1 MKIFGFEI
9 TKKMVIITLAAAL
22 LLSAAAYFLYPRSMA
37 DICRCPTKIERIAI
51 TKYQSS
57 RSDGDDE
64 VASLSSDDAGKLI
77 RAIKDAKIYKNPVYR
92 KLNEGGEDV
101 IDLYI
106 HFKTSGHVM
115 KSPLKIY
122 VFTDNIIVIDGVQYR
137 LYGNEF
143 IETFGSLVS

>member
-1 MKIFGFEI
+1 MPIENIVTRQAIIAVSLNSGFFFI
-9 TKKMVIITLAAAL
+9 VCCA
-22 LLSAAAYFLYPRSMA
+22 
-37 DICRCPTKIERIAI
+37 
-51 TKYQSS
+51 SS
-57 RSDGDDE
+57 F
-64 VASLSSDDAGKLI
+64 
-77 RAIKDAKIYKNPVYR
+77 
-92 KLNEGGEDV
+92 
-101 IDLYI
+101 LYI